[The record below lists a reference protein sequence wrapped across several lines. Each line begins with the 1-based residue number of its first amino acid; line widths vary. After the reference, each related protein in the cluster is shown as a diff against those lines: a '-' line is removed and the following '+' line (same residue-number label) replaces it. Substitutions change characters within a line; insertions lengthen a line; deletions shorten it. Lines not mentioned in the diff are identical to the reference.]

1 MLTFLNFLAEKV
13 LGQIL
18 ERTDLTELILVLG
31 ELSQVSDL
39 SILGFSLV
47 PSKHSEIVIQTVAS
61 DDFVLE
67 NFMSLLLRF
76 LECDSSIFSL

>member
-39 SILGFSLV
+39 SILGFSFV

-61 DDFVLE
+61 DDFVFE

-76 LECDSSIFSL
+76 LECNSSVFSL